1 MDYSYIKRF
10 QDLGFGLFI
19 HFGLY
24 SIVGKGEWYFFA
36 NPKSNEKDYCQ
47 LPKKFIVHPNWAKQL
62 VAIAKKAG
70 AKYICLTTRHHDGFS
85 LYDTCGLNDYDAP
98 HSASHR
104 DLIKEFVDAC
114 NEGGIVPFFYHTLLD
129 WYQPNYERD
138 FNCYLDYLYKS
149 VEILCTKY
157 GKIGGLWFDG
167 YWNKPS
173 ADWKFDRLY
182 QMIKKYQPE
191 AMIVNNTGLDAQGK
205 VSHTLV
211 DSVTFER
218 GKPNIVDNSDRPRA
232 GEMCESIN
240 DHWGY
245 TKKDYTYK
253 SVSRL
258 LDTLLIC
265 RECNCNFLLNVGP
278 KGNGTIPPVEKQ
290 FLLAIGDWIKRNKNF
305 IYHVRPCDVTAINAT
320 IVKDENHY
328 YAIIRDVPMQ
338 ANESVAKSVAER
350 TVAINSEKKVKHAK
364 YLDNAHRVKIIN
376 NQFTVESFKYGI
388 SQYARVVQFDLE

>member
-24 SIVGKGEWYFFA
+24 SIIGKGEWHWFSD
-36 NPKSNEKDYCQ
+36 PKAKKEEYWQ
-47 LPKKFIVHPNWAKQL
+47 LPKKFVVHPEWAKKL
-62 VAIAKKAG
+62 VAVAKKSG
-70 AKYICLTTRHHDGFS
+70 VKYICLTTRHHEGFS
-85 LYDTCGLNDYDAP
+85 LYDTCGLNEFDAP

-114 NEGGIVPFFYHTLLD
+114 NEAGIVPFFYHTLLD
-129 WYQPNYERD
+129 WYQKSYNDNFDE
-138 FNCYLDYLYKS
+138 YLDYLYKS

-157 GKIGGLWFDG
+157 GKIGGFWFDG
-167 YWNKPS
+167 FWNKPN

-182 QMIKKYQPE
+182 QMIKKYQPD
-191 AMIVNNTGLDAQGK
+191 AMIVNNTGLDDQGR
-205 VSHTLV
+205 VSHPLI

-218 GKPNIVDNSDRPRA
+218 GKPSFVDNSDRPRA
-232 GEMCESIN
+232 GEMCESMN

-253 SVSRL
+253 PVTRL
-258 LDTLLIC
+258 IDTLLTC
-265 RECNCNFLLNVGP
+265 RECNCNFLLNIGP
-278 KGNGTIPPVEKQ
+278 RANGTLPPVEKQ
-290 FLLAIGDWIKRNKNF
+290 FLLAIGDWIKINKNF
-305 IYHVRPCDVTAINAT
+305 IYHIRPTDITATNAT

-338 ANESVAKSVAER
+338 ANESVARILAER
-350 TVAINSEKKVKHAK
+350 IVTINTDKKVKNAK
-364 YLDNAHRVKIIN
+364 YLDNSHRIKMDN
-376 NQFTVESFKYGI
+376 NQFKVESFGYGV
-388 SQYARVVQFDLE
+388 SMYARVVQFDLE